1 MSPRAGGLSDTERSQ
16 VRTMERRD
24 WSGAPLLSSISS
36 RGADASLLMPTLKKR
51 TGKKREGQ
59 VMPALDRIVGY
70 TGSDIS
76 EEEVRATT

>member
-1 MSPRAGGLSDTERSQ
+1 
-16 VRTMERRD
+16 MERRD

-36 RGADASLLMPTLKKR
+36 R
-51 TGKKREGQ
+51 GKKREGQ